1 MNKKRIIYFALMF
14 LPLLIAVIALPFL
27 PEKIPAHYNFAGEID
42 RWGSKYETLIFP
54 LVTIGMGLFMLWMAK
69 ISAKQEEGG
78 KNNEKI
84 VFYTGMGL
92 SVFFTL
98 EHCFSLYKSFA
109 AAESMSYAHEADINQ
124 FICILL
130 GISLVIVGNFMPKLR
145 SNGIIGLRT
154 PWSMKNDITW
164 KKSQLFGGIS
174 FMVCGAIMVVCGIFI
189 DGYTAMG
196 VALGLIIIDTIVC
209 VIYSYKIAKKY

>member
-1 MNKKRIIYFALMF
+1 MNKKRILYFALMF

-98 EHCFSLYKSFA
+98 EHCFSIYKSFA

-124 FICILL
+124 FVCILL
-130 GISLVIVGNFMPKLR
+130 GISLVIMGNFMPKLR

-174 FMVCGAIMVVCGIFI
+174 FIICGALMVACGIFI
-189 DGYTAMG
+189 DGYIAMC

>member
-1 MNKKRIIYFALMF
+1 MNKKRILYFALMF
-14 LPLLIAVIALPFL
+14 IPLFITVIA
-27 PEKIPAHYNFAGEID
+27 AHYNFAGEID
-42 RWGSKYETLIFP
+42 RFGSKFETLLFP
-54 LVTIGMGLFMLWMAK
+54 LCTIGMGFFMLWMAK

-78 KNNEKI
+78 KNNEKV

-98 EHCFSLYKSFA
+98 EHCFFLYKSFA

-124 FICILL
+124 FICVLF
-130 GISLVIVGNFMPKLR
+130 GISMVIMGNFMPKLR

-174 FMVCGAIMVVCGIFI
+174 FMICGAVMIALGIFME
-189 DGYTAMG
+189 GYAAMCA
-196 VALGLIIIDTIVC
+196 ALGLIIADTIVC
-209 VIYSYKIAKKY
+209 VIYSYKIAQRY

>member
-1 MNKKRIIYFALMF
+1 MNKKRILYFALMF
-14 LPLLIAVIALPFL
+14 IPLFITVIALPFL

-42 RWGSKYETLIFP
+42 RWGSKFETLLFP
-54 LVTIGMGLFMLWMAK
+54 LCTIGMGFFMLWMAK

-78 KNNEKI
+78 KNNEKV

-98 EHCFSLYKSFA
+98 EHCFFLYKSFA
-109 AAESMSYAHEADINQ
+109 AAERMSYAYEADINQ
-124 FICILL
+124 FICVLF
-130 GISLVIVGNFMPKLR
+130 GISMVIMGNFMPKLR

-154 PWSMKNDITW
+154 PWSMKNDIIW

-174 FMVCGAIMVVCGIFI
+174 FMICGAVMIALGIFME
-189 DGYTAMG
+189 GYAAMCA
-196 VALGLIIIDTIVC
+196 ALGLIIADTIVC
-209 VIYSYKIAKKY
+209 VIYSYKIAQRY